1 MGSVINGRGGASVS
15 HDAQT
20 SLDVVKEVGNRVQ
33 LITSGGECS
42 KDGKVNKNDGNQ
54 DRDDINGI
62 TKEGCGGAI
71 TDGKGSILGLCWKIF
86 NIVNWQN
93 LLDFCISQLSGK
105 NGGGGNK
112 EEDHEFVHSDGNEV
126 LSDVEDSGPDKRLK
140 Q

>member
-1 MGSVINGRGGASVS
+1 MPGCGTPVANN
-15 HDAQT
+15 AQPP
-20 SLDVVKEVGNRVQ
+20 LDMVKEIRNRIQ
-33 LITSGGECS
+33 LIGARGKGA

-54 DRDDINGI
+54 DRDDIDGI